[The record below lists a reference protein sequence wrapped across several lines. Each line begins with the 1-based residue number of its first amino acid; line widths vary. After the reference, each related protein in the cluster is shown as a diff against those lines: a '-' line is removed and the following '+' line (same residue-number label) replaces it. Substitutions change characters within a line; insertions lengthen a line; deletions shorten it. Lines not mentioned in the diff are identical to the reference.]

1 MTYQDQIKS
10 PLWQKKRLEIME
22 KDNFTCQ
29 ICGDKETTLNVHHL
43 HYKQGNLIHEYDDK
57 CLITLCE
64 NCHKNEYDWQNM
76 KLKDFCEDLMD
87 YNFTMFEIMSVLST
101 IHIDKH
107 CGRCNSITNIC
118 GDSTGCYT
126 MTELKDLED
135 RRNGL

>member
-1 MTYQDQIKS
+1 M
-10 PLWQKKRLEIME
+10 
-22 KDNFTCQ
+22 
-29 ICGDKETTLNVHHL
+29 

-64 NCHKNEYDWQNM
+64 NCHKNEHDWQNM

-101 IHIDKH
+101 IHIDKY

-126 MTELKDLED
+126 ITELKDLED